1 MEGVFCLP
9 WLPFCFQISPMTS
22 TATKPWVA
30 LLATGGL
37 MLGTS
42 LIALP
47 ARAQTP
53 CVNGLLISTIL
64 NAGSGGYTCYLGEMR
79 YTFNDSLSELNN
91 TTSTSYVNFYN
102 SGDFQ
107 EVAFLNTAAPDAV
120 YFDYKIL
127 SPIETID
134 AIDLS
139 FTQTPASPPPLTVE
153 ATGSPVLPADP
164 SPINPTTITVLF
176 DPDTSLGP
184 QTLTSLTQKIYKS
197 PAPLPLAGAGVFF
210 GFSRKLRRRIGQASR
225 KGISG

>member
-1 MEGVFCLP
+1 
-9 WLPFCFQISPMTS
+9 MTS
-22 TATKPWVA
+22 KATKPWVA

-64 NAGSGGYTCYLGEMR
+64 SAGSGGYTCHLGELR

-91 TTSTSYVNFYN
+91 TTSTSYVNFYDSSN
-102 SGDFQ
+102 FQ
-107 EVAFLNTAAPDAV
+107 EIAFLDTEAPDAV
-120 YFDYKIL
+120 YFYYEIV
-127 SPIETID
+127 SPRETID
-134 AIDLS
+134 VIDVS

-153 ATGSPVLPADP
+153 ATGAPPLPADP
-164 SPINPTTITVLF
+164 SPTNPTTITVSF
-176 DPDTSLGP
+176 DPDTSQGP
-184 QTLTSLTQKIYKS
+184 QTLTSLTQKVYKS
-197 PAPLPLAGAGVFF
+197 PAPLPLAGAGIFF
-210 GFSRKLRRRIGQASR
+210 GFSRKLRRRIGQASG